1 MTTLAR
7 CCMCSFII
15 LIYWCSTVFAQL
27 IEIPDPNLESTIR
40 QALNLSDNTPITQ
53 QEMLRLVRL
62 EAKEKQIE
70 NLTGLE
76 HATNLTDL
84 RLARNEISDLT
95 PLAQLNHL
103 RLLSIWGNPIS
114 DLSPLAN
121 LTELTGLD
129 LGACQISDIA
139 PLANLTQLRWLHLH
153 NNQIEDIAP
162 LTKLTRLTDLWLQSN
177 KVSDIIPLGKLEQLT
192 ELALSHNRIVDVSPL
207 ANLVNLIDLK
217 IAGNS
222 IRDFSPLLEL
232 NLKNVDIDIHMFQEL
247 AAAEVEIP
255 GPNLEHAIREKL
267 ALPDEISLTQAD
279 MLQLGNLD
287 ASNRQIKD
295 LTGLEYAI
303 HLTVLYLSQ
312 NEISNLTP
320 LAGLSHLENLSLWG
334 NPISDLSPLANLTE
348 LNYLHLGLCQI
359 SDISPLAN
367 LTNLTSLYLH
377 GNQISDIKTLT
388 GLTRLT
394 HLWLGW
400 NQIVDV
406 SPLSNL
412 TRLTE
417 LILSSNRIVDFS
429 PLEGLSLTRFEYDE
443 VCELT
448 EVPGPPVQERIQNRS
463 FPSVF
468 QAWYDILNRPALS
481 RENRVARHDL
491 YLGSWFGLHWLETDQ
506 GFQLVGNLD
515 RARQE
520 RDTLLALN
528 PNLIFIVGIL
538 MRDDWP
544 SKHPEDWPHWIRDAT
559 GNRVSAT
566 DYSAFLM
573 DFTHPDVQDIIVQ
586 QAIAVAKC
594 GLYDGIFLDWWRE
607 DWIVLKGYRTYEE
620 EQRARDV
627 IIQRVRAA
635 VGDDFLIWVNPNR
648 SKPRRAMPYINGLF
662 METVRYDDYALDGL
676 IEIESTLLWAEENLR
691 EPRINGLEGWGVETE
706 APDSPTNLRWMRV
719 FTTMGL
725 THSDGYMLY
734 ITGIRSP
741 NHEHDWSTF
750 EPTHLQAHNR
760 NITHNHGHDHYWYD
774 FWDADLGKP
783 IGPTAELY
791 QNVPGLFIREFTN
804 GWAVYNR
811 SGVAQEVSLTQDATG
826 VASGQTGPTH
836 RLADLDGE
844 IYLRAG
850 TRPAPTD
857 INGDGVVNILDLI
870 LVAQNF
876 GTTKSDI
883 NGDGTTN
890 ILDLILVAQHLG
902 ETSTPAAPAAL
913 PVSLS
918 PETVQEWIDMAHAQ
932 NDGSAAFVQGIA
944 ALERL
949 LALMI
954 PNKTVLRAN
963 YPNPFN
969 PETWIPYHLASDTEV
984 RINIYDIQGVLVRQ
998 FNLGYQKAG
1007 YYTDRTRAA
1016 HWDGRNEI
1024 GESVASGVYFYTL
1037 TTDDYTGTR
1046 RMVILK

>member
-267 ALPDEISLTQAD
+267 VLPDEISLTQAD

-648 SKPRRAMPYINGLF
+648 SKPKRAMPYINGLF

-902 ETSTPAAPAAL
+902 ETSTPAAPASL
-913 PVSLS
+913 PASLS

-932 NDGSAAFVQGIA
+932 NDGSVVFAQGIA
-944 ALERL
+944 TLEKL

-954 PNKTVLRAN
+954 PDKTVLRAN

-969 PETWIPYHLASDTEV
+969 PETWIPYHLADDTEV

-1007 YYTDRTRAA
+1007 YYTDRRKAA
-1016 HWDGRNEI
+1016 YWDGRNEI

-1037 TTDDYTGTR
+1037 TTDNYTGTR
-1046 RMVILK
+1046 RMTIIK